1 MQNSWIK
8 SLYRCARKVCLS
20 TEKIKSQI
28 DKIKLFISR
37 NEYPLHIRNSFI
49 KWLRYDSKTKGN
61 DEKNK
66 ENKIL
71 WTTLPYLGHTR
82 KKTEENM
89 PKKCPKISNRKGLFF
104 NALETKTFCNILLHQ
119 RHYSH
124 IPKIKF
130 WLLVNMS
137 W

>member
-8 SLYRCARKVCLS
+8 SRYRCAMKVCLS
-20 TEKIKSQI
+20 TGKIKSQI

-89 PKKCPKISNRKGLFF
+89 PKKCPKMSNRKGLFF
-104 NALETKTFCNILLHQ
+104 NALETKTFSNILLHQ

-124 IPKIKF
+124 ILKIKF
-130 WLLVNMS
+130 
-137 W
+137 